1 MDNEIIVRLNDESYP
16 TISLEENR
24 FKDSAYLKEKL
35 KEAKDLIDALNLRKA
50 TIYKIGLMLLEYQ
63 YDFFKGKKI
72 APFKIIGFSQ

>member
-1 MDNEIIVRLNDESYP
+1 MIVRLNDESYP

-24 FKDSAYLKEKL
+24 FKDSDYLKDKL

-63 YDFFKGKKI
+63 YDFLRVRNY
-72 APFKIIGFSQ
+72 AL

>member
-24 FKDSAYLKEKL
+24 FKDSTYLKEKL

-50 TIYKIGLMLLEYQ
+50 TIYKIGLI
-63 YDFFKGKKI
+63 F
-72 APFKIIGFSQ
+72 